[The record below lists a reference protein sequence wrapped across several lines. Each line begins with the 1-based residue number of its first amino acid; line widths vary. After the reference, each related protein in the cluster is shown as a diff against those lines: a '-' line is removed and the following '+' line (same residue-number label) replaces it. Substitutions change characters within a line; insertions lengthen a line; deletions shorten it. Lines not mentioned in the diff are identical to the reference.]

1 MGFVCL
7 KIITSS
13 RDEFDVNCGQNVIHQ
28 GVVTG
33 CVPEETVED
42 SQIKLTL

>member
-13 RDEFDVNCGQNVIHQ
+13 GDVFDACCGQNVVHQ

-33 CVPEETVED
+33 CALEETVED